1 MCERHRGDG
10 RDIGGHSEGTGGD
23 AALRRSR
30 GEGARLTAQLP
41 KDPETGRDL
50 SDSNGTIGQDGWGR
64 GAGRQVAV
72 RAPSEHGGVSRA
84 VSGMIGGMI
93 KEPSAV
99 LWRQGVPV
107 AGLEVLHSPA
117 ETQCG
122 AGGEGET
129 EQLLT
134 CPGRQGE
141 SGRESQTGL
150 KSPNLKS
157 AQETI

>member
-72 RAPSEHGGVSRA
+72 RAPSEQGGVSRA
-84 VSGMIGGMI
+84 VSGMTGGMI
-93 KEPSAV
+93 KDPSAV
-99 LWRQGVPV
+99 LWTQGVPV

-134 CPGRQGE
+134 CLGRQGE
-141 SGRESQTGL
+141 
-150 KSPNLKS
+150 
-157 AQETI
+157 

>member
-50 SDSNGTIGQDGWGR
+50 SDSNGAIGQDGWGR
-64 GAGRQVAV
+64 GAGRQVAI
-72 RAPSEHGGVSRA
+72 RAPSEQGGVSRA

-122 AGGEGET
+122 A
-129 EQLLT
+129 
-134 CPGRQGE
+134 R
-141 SGRESQTGL
+141 GRERRS
-150 KSPNLKS
+150 SS
-157 AQETI
+157 

>member
-72 RAPSEHGGVSRA
+72 RAPSEQGGVSRA
-84 VSGMIGGMI
+84 VSGMTGGMI
-93 KEPSAV
+93 KDPSAV
-99 LWRQGVPV
+99 LWRQGGPGGRV
-107 AGLEVLHSPA
+107 GSPSFPS
-117 ETQCG
+117 G
-122 AGGEGET
+122 DSVRGGGEGET

-134 CPGRQGE
+134 CLGRQGE
-141 SGRESQTGL
+141 
-150 KSPNLKS
+150 
-157 AQETI
+157 

>member
-50 SDSNGTIGQDGWGR
+50 SDSNGAIGQDGWGR

-72 RAPSEHGGVSRA
+72 RAPSEQGGVSRA

-93 KEPSAV
+93 KDPSTV

-122 AGGEGET
+122 A
-129 EQLLT
+129 
-134 CPGRQGE
+134 R
-141 SGRESQTGL
+141 GRERRS
-150 KSPNLKS
+150 SS
-157 AQETI
+157 

>member
-30 GEGARLTAQLP
+30 GERARLTAQLP

-72 RAPSEHGGVSRA
+72 RAPSEQGGVSRA

-93 KEPSAV
+93 KDPSAV

-107 AGLEVLHSPA
+107 AGLEVLHSPG

-122 AGGEGET
+122 AGG
-129 EQLLT
+129 
-134 CPGRQGE
+134 
-141 SGRESQTGL
+141 RERRS
-150 KSPNLKS
+150 SS
-157 AQETI
+157 